1 MIFKFKQFSIDQ
13 TNSPFKIGTDGVLAG
28 ALCTVNTSKKI
39 LDIGTGTG
47 LIALM
52 LAQRCNAKIDAIEIN
67 QIAFNQA
74 KLNFKNS
81 PWVNKIN
88 IHHCAL
94 QEYNLGMNYDL
105 IISNPPFFQSSLK
118 SDVESKN
125 QARHIDSLKLA
136 ELVRISAGLLSS
148 AGKLCLIY
156 PVEQGEQSILL
167 AKEQGMY
174 CTRIVSIKPTPDKK
188 TKRLFL
194 EFEFSD
200 IPAIREELIIEQ
212 TGRHQYSE
220 AYRELTQEFYLD
232 L

>member
-13 TNSPFKIGTDGVLAG
+13 TNSPFKVGTDGVLAG
-28 ALCTVNTSKKI
+28 ALCPVNAPKNI

-74 KLNFKNS
+74 KHNFKNS

-88 IHHCAL
+88 VHHCAL
-94 QEYNLGMNYDL
+94 QNYNPGKKYAV
-105 IISNPPFFQSSLK
+105 IISNPPYFQSSLK

-125 QARHIDSLKLA
+125 KARHTDSLTPT

-148 AGKLCLIY
+148 TGKLCLIY
-156 PVEQGEQSILL
+156 PVEQGEKTIAL

-174 CTRIVSIKPTPDKK
+174 CTRIVNIKPTPDKK

-200 IPAIREELIIEQ
+200 IPAIREELIVEQ
-212 TGRHQYSE
+212 NGRHQYSK
-220 AYRELTQEFYLD
+220 AYKKLTKKFYLN

>member
-13 TNSPFKIGTDGVLAG
+13 TNSPFKVGTDGVLAG
-28 ALCTVNTSKKI
+28 ALCPVNAPKNI

-74 KLNFKNS
+74 KHNFKNS

-88 IHHCAL
+88 VHHCAL
-94 QEYNLGMNYDL
+94 QNYNPGKKYAV
-105 IISNPPFFQSSLK
+105 IISNPPYFQSSLK

-125 QARHIDSLKLA
+125 KARHTDSLTPT

-148 AGKLCLIY
+148 TGKLCLIY
-156 PVEQGEQSILL
+156 PVEQGEKTIAL

-174 CTRIVSIKPTPDKK
+174 CTRIVNIKPTPDKE

-212 TGRHQYSE
+212 NGRHQYSA
-220 AYRELTQEFYLD
+220 AYKKLTEEFYLN

>member
-13 TNSPFKIGTDGVLAG
+13 TNSPFKVGTDGVLAG
-28 ALCTVNTSKKI
+28 ALCPVNAPKNI

-74 KLNFKNS
+74 KHNFKNS

-88 IHHCAL
+88 VHHCAL
-94 QEYNLGMNYDL
+94 QNYNPGKKYAV
-105 IISNPPFFQSSLK
+105 IISNPPYFQSSLK

-125 QARHIDSLKLA
+125 KARHTDSLTPT

-148 AGKLCLIY
+148 TGKLCLIY
-156 PVEQGEQSILL
+156 PVEQGE
-167 AKEQGMY
+167 
-174 CTRIVSIKPTPDKK
+174 K
-188 TKRLFL
+188 T
-194 EFEFSD
+194 
-200 IPAIREELIIEQ
+200 I
-212 TGRHQYSE
+212 
-220 AYRELTQEFYLD
+220 
-232 L
+232 